1 MIDNFYFNKEKYK
14 SQVENTRLSRN
25 QKDILLKKMRE
36 ADSKSDKKPDYKKWT
51 RAAAAVLAVALVGLF
66 CYMGFSNGVKSNNI
80 FKITANAAEIDNNS
94 VIGVFSSISGGQ
106 FLMKDF
112 ENEDTIYRNK
122 QGKVDYFNDY
132 ELSEL
137 SIVGKNIKSVT
148 FSSECKGIYFNIHS
162 DVFSS
167 VKKENNIIYDNHN
180 SAQKSIAEN
189 GIFSDYECLDN
200 SRYTKEEFKQHSD
213 GLYGE
218 FCDSFT
224 YTLKNPSESEQ
235 KIQLGKAI
243 SLVTETDRTD
253 SEIDALMEE
262 YCLLNN
268 ELQVLRAENRK
279 INGES
284 GNVSDEEKVI
294 EQKLESLNNQ
304 MVEKAVDG
312 AEIYVTVRFADG
324 STKEQK
330 INIGFYESDGEG
342 VRFYPSITFSL
353 A

>member
-1 MIDNFYFNKEKYK
+1 MIDNYYFDKVKYK
-14 SQVENTRLSRN
+14 SQAENTRLSRN
-25 QKDILLKKMRE
+25 QKDILLRKMRE
-36 ADSKSDKKPDYKKWT
+36 ADIKSDIKPDYKKWT
-51 RAAAAVLAVALVGLF
+51 RAAAAVLAVALVGSF
-66 CYMGFSNGVKSNNI
+66 CYIGFSKGIKSDNM
-80 FKITANAAEIDNNS
+80 FTITANAAEIENNS
-94 VIGVFSSISGGQ
+94 VIGMFSSISGGQ

-162 DVFSS
+162 DVFNSAE
-167 VKKENNIIYDNHN
+167 KENNNIYDNHN
-180 SAQKSIAEN
+180 SVQKSIAEN
-189 GIFSDYECLDN
+189 GDFSDYECLDN
-200 SRYTKEEFKQHSD
+200 SQYTKVEFKQHSD

-235 KIQLGKAI
+235 TIQLGKAI

-262 YCLLNN
+262 YCRLND

-284 GNVSDEEKVI
+284 GNISDEEKVI
-294 EQKLESLNNQ
+294 ELKMESLNNQ
-304 MVEKAVDG
+304 MVEKAIDG
-312 AEIYVTVRFADG
+312 AEIYVIVRFADG

-330 INIGFYESDGEG
+330 INIGFYESDEEG
-342 VRFYPSITFSL
+342 VCFYPSITFSL